1 MTTAFIITLTFLLI
15 AFIAYILKKGELDA
29 VKDDYNE
36 LEGLLAKKAS
46 TISEKEKA
54 IAEKDSLLKKQ
65 DAAITNLNE
74 KVQTLITEGDETIN
88 QFRSKVDEL
97 LVTNEGLKNEIA
109 GRDRKVSDLQSKI
122 SDLQSKLKYAEGLHG
137 EKEKE
142 LARYQAEAKDL
153 RDEYDA
159 LQKVYNDLAS
169 RLVTVSREMPSSL
182 VSSRK
187 AERLS
192 VSLRQYITETPEG
205 ASLQIVAPFHP
216 ADTSDE
222 K

>member
-29 VKDDYNE
+29 VKDDFAQLEE
-36 LEGLLAKKAS
+36 LTGKKAS
-46 TISEKEKA
+46 IISEREAA

-74 KVQTLITEGDETIN
+74 KIQTLITEGDETIYK
-88 QFRSKVDEL
+88 FRSKVDEL

-109 GRDRKVSDLQSKI
+109 GLNRKNNEYH
-122 SDLQSKLKYAEGLHG
+122 SKLKEIEAQSG
-137 EKEKE
+137 EKDKE
-142 LARYQAEAKDL
+142 LARFQAEAKDL
-153 RDEYDA
+153 RGEYDA
-159 LQKVYNDLAS
+159 LQKVYDDLAS

>member
-1 MTTAFIITLTFLLI
+1 MTTAFIITLALLLF
-15 AFIAYILKKGELDA
+15 ASLAYIIKKGELNA

-36 LEGLLAKKAS
+36 LEGLLGKKTS
-46 TISEKEKA
+46 IISEQETA
-54 IAEKDSLLKKQ
+54 IAGKDELLKKQ

-74 KVQTLITEGDETIN
+74 KIQILITEGDETIYK
-88 QFRSKVDEL
+88 FRSKVDEL

-109 GRDRKVSDLQSKI
+109 GLNRKNNEYH
-122 SDLQSKLKYAEGLHG
+122 SKLKEIETQSG
-137 EKEKE
+137 EKDKE
-142 LARYQAEAKDL
+142 LARFQAEAKDL

-159 LQKVYNDLAS
+159 LQKVYDDMAS

>member
-1 MTTAFIITLTFLLI
+1 MTTAFIITLTLLLF
-15 AFIAYILKKGELDA
+15 AFIAYILKKGEFDA

-36 LEGLLAKKAS
+36 LEGLLGKKAS
-46 TISEKEKA
+46 IISEREAA

-74 KVQTLITEGDETIN
+74 KIQTLITEGDETIYK
-88 QFRSKVDEL
+88 FRSKVDEL

-109 GRDRKVSDLQSKI
+109 GLNRKNNEYH
-122 SDLQSKLKYAEGLHG
+122 SKLKEIETQSG
-137 EKEKE
+137 EKDKE
-142 LARYQAEAKDL
+142 LARFQAEAKDL

-159 LQKVYNDLAS
+159 LQKVYDDLAS

>member
-1 MTTAFIITLTFLLI
+1 MTTAFIITLALLLF
-15 AFIAYILKKGELDA
+15 ASLAYIIKKGELNA

-36 LEGLLAKKAS
+36 LEGLLGKKTS
-46 TISEKEKA
+46 IISEQETA
-54 IAEKDSLLKKQ
+54 IAGKDELLKKQ

-74 KVQTLITEGDETIN
+74 KIQTLITEGDETIG

-109 GRDRKVSDLQSKI
+109 GLNRKNNEYH
-122 SDLQSKLKYAEGLHG
+122 SKLKEIETQSG
-137 EKEKE
+137 EKDKE
-142 LARYQAEAKDL
+142 LARFQAEVKDL
-153 RDEYDA
+153 RGEYDA
-159 LQKVYNDLAS
+159 LQKVYDDLAS

>member
-15 AFIAYILKKGELDA
+15 AFIAYILKKGEFDA

-36 LEGLLAKKAS
+36 LEGLLSKKAS
-46 TISEKEKA
+46 IISERETA

-74 KVQTLITEGDETIN
+74 KIQTLITEGDETIYK
-88 QFRSKVDEL
+88 FLSKVDEL
-97 LVTNEGLKNEIA
+97 MVTNEGLKNEIA
-109 GRDRKVSDLQSKI
+109 GLNRKNNEYH
-122 SDLQSKLKYAEGLHG
+122 SKLKEIEAQSG
-137 EKEKE
+137 EKDKE
-142 LARYQAEAKDL
+142 LARFQAEAKDL

-159 LQKVYNDLAS
+159 LQKVYDDLAS
-169 RLVTVSREMPSSL
+169 RLVTVSREMPSGL

>member
-1 MTTAFIITLTFLLI
+1 MTAAFIITLALFLFALM
-15 AFIAYILKKGELDA
+15 AYIIKKGELNA
-29 VKDDYNE
+29 IKDDFNQLEEITCKKDE
-36 LEGLLAKKAS
+36 LVTEYGDRIEKLAANL
-46 TISEKEKA
+46 KEA
-54 IAEKDSLLKKQ
+54 DDSIA
-65 DAAITNLNE
+65 
-74 KVQTLITEGDETIN
+74 

-97 LVTNEGLKNEIA
+97 LVSNEGLKNEIA

-122 SDLQSKLKYAEGLHG
+122 SDLQSKLKYVERLHG

-142 LARYQAEAKDL
+142 LARYTAEARDL
-153 RDEYDA
+153 RGEYDA
-159 LQKVYNDLAS
+159 LQKVYDELSS
-169 RLVTVSREMPSSL
+169 RLVTVSREMPVGL

-205 ASLQIVAPFHP
+205 ASLQIVAPFPP
-216 ADTSDE
+216 ADASDE

>member
-1 MTTAFIITLTFLLI
+1 MTTAFIITLTLLLI

-36 LEGLLAKKAS
+36 LEGLLGKKAS
-46 TISEKEKA
+46 IISEREAA

-74 KVQTLITEGDETIN
+74 KIQTLITEGDETIYK
-88 QFRSKVDEL
+88 FRSKVDEL

-109 GRDRKVSDLQSKI
+109 GLNRKNNEYH
-122 SDLQSKLKYAEGLHG
+122 SKLKEIEAQSG

-142 LARYQAEAKDL
+142 LARFQAEAKDL

-159 LQKVYNDLAS
+159 LQKVYDDLAS

>member
-1 MTTAFIITLTFLLI
+1 MTTAFIITLTLLLI
-15 AFIAYILKKGELDA
+15 AFIAYILKKGEFDA

-36 LEGLLAKKAS
+36 LEGLLGKKTS
-46 TISEKEKA
+46 IISEQETA
-54 IAEKDSLLKKQ
+54 IAGKDELLKKQ

-74 KVQTLITEGDETIN
+74 KIQILITEGDETIYK
-88 QFRSKVDEL
+88 FRSKVDEL

-109 GRDRKVSDLQSKI
+109 GLNRKNNEYH
-122 SDLQSKLKYAEGLHG
+122 SKLKEIEAQSG

-142 LARYQAEAKDL
+142 LARFQAEAKDL

-159 LQKVYNDLAS
+159 LQKVYDDLAS
-169 RLVTVSREMPSSL
+169 RLVTVSREMPASL

>member
-1 MTTAFIITLTFLLI
+1 MTTAFIITLTLLLV
-15 AFIAYILKKGELDA
+15 ATIAYAVKKGGLNA
-29 VKDDYNE
+29 VKDDFSKLEE
-36 LEGLLAKKAS
+36 LTSKKDAIVTEYGDRIETLS
-46 TISEKEKA
+46 ANLKEADDAIS
-54 IAEKDSLLKKQ
+54 
-65 DAAITNLNE
+65 
-74 KVQTLITEGDETIN
+74 

-109 GRDRKVSDLQSKI
+109 GLNRKNSSY
-122 SDLQSKLKYAEGLHG
+122 QSKLKEI
-137 EKEKE
+137 EKLKDEQGKE
-142 LARYQAEAKDL
+142 LARFQAEAKDL

-159 LQKVYNDLAS
+159 LQKVYDDLAS
-169 RLVTVSREMPSSL
+169 RLVTVSREMPAGL

-216 ADTSDE
+216 SDTSDE